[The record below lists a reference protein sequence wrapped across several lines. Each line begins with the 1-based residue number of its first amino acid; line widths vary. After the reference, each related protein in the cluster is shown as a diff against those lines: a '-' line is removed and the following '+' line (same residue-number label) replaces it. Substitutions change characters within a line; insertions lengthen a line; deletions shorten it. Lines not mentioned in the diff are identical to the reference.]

1 MTLFS
6 YHKYNDFI
14 LIQEIY
20 TQKYTACTKDEANRI
35 ADSNLQ
41 SDGTSYANGL
51 TQADRCDCV
60 EPTKTWSANVV
71 TGSKNCSSSSQL
83 ISTVPYTL
91 LYTNPCGSSKSV
103 TVEVGGRPNDIVGD
117 VSASRTVTVPSGSGS
132 ISGSLSLPQD
142 CLCSSAYATGYG
154 SGNC

>member
-14 LIQEIY
+14 LIQEIC

-41 SDGTSYANGL
+41 SDGISYANGL
-51 TQADRCDCV
+51 AQADRCDCL
-60 EPTKTWSANVV
+60 ETWSANVG
-71 TGSKNCSSSSQL
+71 TGFKNCLSSSQL

-91 LYTNPCGSSKSV
+91 SYTNPCGSSKSV

-132 ISGSLSLPQD
+132 ISGRLSLPQD
-142 CLCSSAYATGYG
+142 CLCSSAYAIGFG

>member
-51 TQADRCDCV
+51 AQADRCDC
-60 EPTKTWSANVV
+60 PQTWSANVG
-71 TGSKNCSSSSQL
+71 TGEKNCLSTTGL

-91 LYTNPCGSSKSV
+91 SYTNPCGSSKSV
-103 TVEVGGRPNDIVGD
+103 TVEVGGRPNDIIGE

-132 ISGSLSLPQD
+132 VSGSLSLPQD
-142 CLCSSAYATGYG
+142 CLCHTAYAIGFG
-154 SGNC
+154 SGSC

>member
-1 MTLFS
+1 M
-6 YHKYNDFI
+6 
-14 LIQEIY
+14 E
-20 TQKYTACTKDEANRI
+20 
-35 ADSNLQ
+35 
-41 SDGTSYANGL
+41 
-51 TQADRCDCV
+51 CDC
-60 EPTKTWSANVV
+60 PKTWSANVG
-71 TGSKNCSSSSQL
+71 TATKNCLSSSQL

-91 LYTNPCGSSKSV
+91 SYTNPCGSSKSV

-142 CLCSSAYATGYG
+142 CLCSSAYATGHG

>member
-35 ADSNLQ
+35 ADDHLQ
-41 SDGTSYANGL
+41 ADGTSYANGL
-51 TQADRCDCV
+51 AQADRCDC
-60 EPTKTWSANVV
+60 PQTWSANVG
-71 TGSKNCSSSSQL
+71 TATN
-83 ISTVPYTL
+83 
-91 LYTNPCGSSKSV
+91 TNPCGSSKSV

-142 CLCSSAYATGYG
+142 CLCSSAYATGHG